1 MKKIDETKYQRVKE
15 YIQQELSVVDIREKI
30 EAEFNSSISNA
41 TIKKLRDEI
50 YEKSIDN
57 NLKESMKILVILFHK
72 ALTIPAFVKLVS
84 DQEAEAICQL
94 EEELQ

>member
-84 DQEAEAICQL
+84 DQEAKPFVN
-94 EEELQ
+94 